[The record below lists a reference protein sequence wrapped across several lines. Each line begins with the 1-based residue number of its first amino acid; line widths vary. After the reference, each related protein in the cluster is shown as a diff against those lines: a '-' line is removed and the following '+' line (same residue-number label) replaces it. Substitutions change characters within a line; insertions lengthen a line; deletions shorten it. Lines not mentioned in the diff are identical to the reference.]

1 MSGPRSDHS
10 LVLQETAD
18 LFGAFPKLTDVQIES
33 LSVEGKRRGTAHGDV
48 LFHEGDLTCDFF
60 VVLSGSVA
68 IVDGYGRDDRVISV
82 HGPGRFLGELGLL
95 IGEAVFTTAGVQES
109 GEVLAVP
116 ARRLRKIVAQDPVL
130 GVLILRAYLIRR
142 SILVDLGVGLGIVG
156 SRFSPDVHRLRE
168 FAIGNRLPHRWIDV
182 EEDPGAE
189 AILQEMGVGPEE
201 TPSSFGGEPA
211 FCETRAMSS
220 WPGS

>member
-18 LFGAFPKLTDVQIES
+18 LFGAFPKLMDVQVES
-33 LSVEGKRRGTAHGDV
+33 LSVEGKRRATARGDV
-48 LFHEGDLTCDFF
+48 LFREGDLTCDFF

-95 IGEAVFTTAGVQES
+95 IGEAVFTTAVVQEP

-116 ARRLRKIVAQDPVL
+116 ARRVRKIVAQDPVL
-130 GVLILRAYLIRR
+130 GDLILRAYLVRR
-142 SILVDLGVGLGIVG
+142 SILVDLGVGLRIVDRG
-156 SRFSPDVHRLRE
+156 SRLTSIGYVSSLLAIASPTDGSTWRRTLAPR
-168 FAIGNRLPHRWIDV
+168 
-182 EEDPGAE
+182 
-189 AILQEMGVGPEE
+189 
-201 TPSSFGGEPA
+201 PSSG
-211 FCETRAMSS
+211 R
-220 WPGS
+220 WGSVRKRRPS